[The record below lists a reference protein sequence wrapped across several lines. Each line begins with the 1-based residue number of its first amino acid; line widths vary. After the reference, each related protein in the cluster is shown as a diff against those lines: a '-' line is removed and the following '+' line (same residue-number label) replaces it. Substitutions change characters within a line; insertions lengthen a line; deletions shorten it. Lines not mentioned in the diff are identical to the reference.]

1 MNIIEVKELSKSYKD
16 NKAVDNISFN
26 VEQGR
31 IYGIL
36 GPNGAGKSTT
46 IKMLAGLLSQDSGTI
61 VYAGASTIEKWS
73 KNIGLVPQNIAIY
86 DELTAK
92 ENISFFVSLYG
103 ITGKEKEERIAQTLK
118 FVGLEDVKDKPAKEY
133 SGGMKRRLNIAC
145 AIVHAPKL
153 IIMDE
158 PTVGIDPQSRNYIL
172 ESVKNLNKHGT
183 SVIYTSH
190 YMEEVEA
197 ICDRIIILDKGHI
210 ILNDEKDNIKK
221 MFLDKQTLT
230 IIAKDTIADPA
241 ALKAVIGAIQGVE
254 SVSVEETKC
263 VCVYEQKHRPLDSII
278 QAVYKSGIEISDIST
293 SGRDLETIF
302 LALTGKELRE

>member
-1 MNIIEVKELSKSYKD
+1 
-16 NKAVDNISFN
+16 
-26 VEQGR
+26 
-31 IYGIL
+31 
-36 GPNGAGKSTT
+36 
-46 IKMLAGLLSQDSGTI
+46 
-61 VYAGASTIEKWS
+61 
-73 KNIGLVPQNIAIY
+73 
-86 DELTAK
+86 
-92 ENISFFVSLYG
+92 
-103 ITGKEKEERIAQTLK
+103 
-118 FVGLEDVKDKPAKEY
+118 
-133 SGGMKRRLNIAC
+133 MKRRLNIAC

>member
-61 VYAGASTIEKWS
+61 VYEGDSTIEKWS

-221 MFLDKQTLT
+221 MFFDKQTLT

>member
-61 VYAGASTIEKWS
+61 VYEGASTIEKWS

-92 ENISFFVSLYG
+92 ENISFFVSLDG

>member
-61 VYAGASTIEKWS
+61 VYEGDSTIEKWS

-197 ICDRIIILDKGHI
+197 ICDQIIILDKGHI

-254 SVSVEETKC
+254 SVSVEKTKC

>member
-61 VYAGASTIEKWS
+61 VYEGDSTIEKWS

-197 ICDRIIILDKGHI
+197 ICDRIIILDKGRI

>member
-61 VYAGASTIEKWS
+61 VYEGDSTIEKWS

-278 QAVYKSGIEISDIST
+278 QAVYKSGI
-293 SGRDLETIF
+293 
-302 LALTGKELRE
+302 

>member
-16 NKAVDNISFN
+16 KKAVDNISFN

-61 VYAGASTIEKWS
+61 VYEGDSTIEKWS

>member
-16 NKAVDNISFN
+16 FKAVDNISFN

-46 IKMLAGLLSQDSGTI
+46 IKMIAGLLGKDSGTI
-61 VYAGASTIEKWS
+61 TYEGNSTIDKWS
-73 KNIGLVPQNIAIY
+73 SNIGLVPQNIAVY
-86 DELTAK
+86 DELTAE

-103 ITGKEKEERIAQTLK
+103 ITGKEKEERIEKTLR
-118 FVGLEDVKDKPAKEY
+118 FVGLEDVRNKAAKEY

-145 AIVHAPKL
+145 AIVHDPKL

-172 ESVKNLNKHGT
+172 ESVKELNQKGT

-197 ICDRIIILDKGHI
+197 ICDRIIILDKGKI
-210 ILNDEKDNIKK
+210 ILNDEKDNIKN
-221 MFLDKQTLT
+221 MFLDKQTVT
-230 IIAKDTIADPA
+230 ILSKSEINDIQNLEKT
-241 ALKAVIGAIQGVE
+241 LNAVDGVS
-254 SVSVEETKC
+254 SVSVVGEKC
-263 VCVYEQKHRPLDSII
+263 VCVYDSNKRPLDAII
-278 QAVYKSGIEISDIST
+278 QAAYKHGIEISDIST
-293 SGRDLETIF
+293 SRQDLETIF

>member
-61 VYAGASTIEKWS
+61 VYEGDSTIEKWS

>member
-61 VYAGASTIEKWS
+61 VYEGDSTIEKWS

-172 ESVKNLNKHGT
+172 ESVKNLNKQGT

>member
-61 VYAGASTIEKWS
+61 VYEGDSTIEKWS

-263 VCVYEQKHRPLDSII
+263 VCVYGQKHRPLDSII
-278 QAVYKSGIEISDIST
+278 QAIYKSGIEISDIST

>member
-61 VYAGASTIEKWS
+61 VYEGDSTIEKWS

-278 QAVYKSGIEISDIST
+278 QAIYKSGIEISDIST

>member
-1 MNIIEVKELSKSYKD
+1 MNIIEVKDLSKSYKD
-16 NKAVDNISFN
+16 FKAVDSISFN

-46 IKMLAGLLSQDSGTI
+46 IKMIAGLLGQDSGTI
-61 VYAGASTIEKWS
+61 TYEESSTIDKWS
-73 KNIGLVPQNIAIY
+73 SNIGLVPQNIAVY
-86 DELTAK
+86 DELTAE

-103 ITGKEKEERIAQTLK
+103 ITGKEKEERIEKTLK
-118 FVGLEDVKDKPAKEY
+118 FVGLEDVRNKPAKEY

-145 AIVHAPKL
+145 AIVHDPKL

-172 ESVKNLNKHGT
+172 ESVKELNKKGT

-197 ICDRIIILDKGHI
+197 ICDRIIILDKGKI
-210 ILNDEKDNIKK
+210 ILNDEKDNTN
-221 MFLDKQTLT
+221 MMSLDKQTVT
-230 IIAKDTIADPA
+230 IVSKSEINDIPSLENT
-241 ALKAVIGAIQGVE
+241 LNAVDGVS
-254 SVSVEETKC
+254 SVSVSGEKC
-263 VCVYEQKHRPLDSII
+263 VCVYDSKKRPLDAII
-278 QAVYKSGIEISDIST
+278 QAVYRHGIEISDIST
-293 SGRDLETIF
+293 SGQDLETIF

>member
-1 MNIIEVKELSKSYKD
+1 MNIIEVKGLSKSYKD

-46 IKMLAGLLSQDSGTI
+46 IKMIAGLLGQDSGNI
-61 VYAGASTIEKWS
+61 VYEGGSAIDHWS
-73 KNIGLVPQNIAIY
+73 RNIGLVPQNIAIY
-86 DELTAK
+86 DELTAE

-103 ITGKEKEERIAQTLK
+103 ITGKEKEEKIAQTLK

-172 ESVKNLNKHGT
+172 ESVKNLNKQGT

-197 ICDRIIILDKGHI
+197 ICDRIIILDKGHV
-210 ILNDEKDNIKK
+210 ILDDEKDNIKK
-221 MFLDKQTLT
+221 MFLDKQTVT
-230 IIAKDTIADPA
+230 VIAKDNIADPA
-241 ALKAVIGAIQGVE
+241 ALEAAIREINGVG
-254 SVSVEETKC
+254 SVSVEATKC
-263 VCVYEQKHRPLDSII
+263 VCVYERKHRPLDSII
-278 QAVYKSGIEISDIST
+278 QAIYRSGIEISDIST
-293 SGRDLETIF
+293 SGQDLETVF